1 MVLVKFTNGLF
12 SPLRPSRELNGVERQ
27 QRKDMKS
34 QAGLEDGREMA
45 AGQYLLFSEI
55 DQGKGSWV
63 QNN

>member
-1 MVLVKFTNGLF
+1 
-12 SPLRPSRELNGVERQ
+12 
-27 QRKDMKS
+27 MKS

-45 AGQYLLFSEI
+45 AGQYPLFSEI